1 MKRKNGRFGSVSFKR
16 KLALYSIALS
26 AVPVLVVGLLSSSI
40 ASRSIQEEVD
50 LNHQALLKQVEYR
63 LNHLMENLGIH
74 AVSIATNV
82 TVERS
87 VESGPPD
94 RNDVSQSMDMMETL
108 RKQVNFS
115 PIRYD
120 VALIYKKFDHV
131 YSSVHQ
137 STPYSRS
144 VYELIMQN
152 TQTNRNA
159 PFVVTPNTYSNKELM
174 LFRPI
179 PLHSYYTE
187 GIVALSVS
195 IEELSKVLGDS
206 EEREQY
212 RGQMAVVDKDGR
224 VMISSNDKDIGAK
237 LASTTDLYQFWKSPQ
252 GFDGSIRIDGVA
264 YQLSS
269 LKLKT
274 YDWTIIAMTPM
285 AELTKRSVAIKKIT
299 WEIIGAIVAFWII
312 VALTGSNMLY
322 IPIERMLKRVPP
334 EYAGSMEGTDG
345 LKMLES
351 VLNETV
357 RDNRHL
363 RSQIND
369 HLPSLKEN
377 LSRHLLWGGMSDAEI
392 RNKRDQLGLPLHG
405 SAFRVCLVTTDDYAV
420 LTENY
425 QGKDQSLIQYA
436 LRKMAEEICEAVFPC
451 LALTTQPGQVAIII
465 GESGG
470 SEAEGET
477 ERRLGEIA
485 AEIRLSAEQYFK
497 FTVSVAISRSYKNYY
512 GIKQAYR
519 EATELSAYRVLM
531 GPNVTITEQE
541 TEPAIARS
549 GREIVSLQK
558 SILTN
563 LTVGNLNEANGLL
576 AKLAGRIGESVA
588 NPETMFS
595 IFDYLLVELDSL
607 LHEYGSGLQDMF
619 AEDLHKKLHSFSML
633 SAVQNWLS
641 GFVFPSVVE
650 YLDTAQV
657 SRQDKVVQ
665 YVLQHVHDG
674 WDADLQQIAR
684 QHDISIS
691 HLSRLF
697 KEKTGEHFSDYLIR
711 ERMTKAQEW
720 LLRTNMPVKEIAGR
734 LHYSTVQNFNRTF
747 KQYTG
752 LPPGAFRK
760 RAEEGE
766 NGTEL

>member
-1 MKRKNGRFGSVSFKR
+1 MKRKNGWLANVSFKR
-16 KLALYSIALS
+16 KLALYSIAIS
-26 AVPVLVVGLLSSSI
+26 AVPVLLVGLLSSSI

-94 RNDVSQSMDMMETL
+94 RNDVSQTMDMAETL
-108 RKQVNFS
+108 RKQVNYS

-120 VALIYKKFDHV
+120 VTVIYRKFDHV
-131 YSSVHQ
+131 YSVIHQ
-137 STPYSRS
+137 SIPYSRS
-144 VYELIMQN
+144 VYETIMQN

-159 PFVVTPNTYSNKELM
+159 PFVVTPNTYNNKELM

-187 GIVALSVS
+187 GIAVLSVS

-206 EEREQY
+206 EEKGQY
-212 RGQMAVVDKDGR
+212 RGRMAVVDKDGR

-237 LASTTDLYQFWKSPQ
+237 LASTTDLYQFWKNPQ
-252 GFDGSIRIDGVA
+252 GFDRPIKIDGVA

-274 YDWTIIAMTPM
+274 YDWTIIAMTPT
-285 AELTKRSVAIKKIT
+285 AEMTQRSAAIKKVT

-312 VALTGSNMLY
+312 VALTGSKRLY
-322 IPIERMLKRVPP
+322 IPIERMLKRVPE
-334 EYAGSMEGTDG
+334 EYAGSMEGSDG

-351 VLNETV
+351 VLNETI

-363 RSQIND
+363 RSQFNA

-377 LSRHLLWGGMSDAEI
+377 LSRHLLWGDMTDAEI

-405 SAFRVCLVTTDDYAV
+405 SAFRVCLVTADDYAL

-436 LRKMAEEICEAVFPC
+436 LRKMAEEIGEAVFPC
-451 LALTTQPGQVAIII
+451 LVLTTQPGQVALII

-470 SEAEGET
+470 SEAEEET
-477 ERRLGEIA
+477 ERKLGDIAADIRLG
-485 AEIRLSAEQYFK
+485 AEQYFK
-497 FTVSVAISRSYKNYY
+497 FTVSVAISRSYKNYH

-519 EATELSAYRVLM
+519 EATELSAYRILM

-541 TEPAIARS
+541 TEPAIAQS

-563 LTVGNLNEANGLL
+563 LTGGSLNEANGLL
-576 AKLAGRIGESVA
+576 SKLAGRIGESVA
-588 NPETMFS
+588 NPETMFG

-607 LHEYGSGLQDMF
+607 LHEYGCELRDIF
-619 AEDLHKKLHSFSML
+619 AEDLHKKLHSLSTL
-633 SAVQNWLS
+633 SAVQEWLAGS
-641 GFVFPSVVE
+641 VFPSVVAFM
-650 YLDTAQV
+650 DTAQV
-657 SRQDKVVQ
+657 SRQDKAVQ
-665 YVLQHVHDG
+665 HVLMHVHDG
-674 WDADLQQIAR
+674 WDADLQEIAR
-684 QHDISIS
+684 QYDISVS

-697 KEKTGEHFSDYLIR
+697 KEKTGEYFSDYLIR
-711 ERMTKAQEW
+711 ERMMKAQEW
-720 LLRTNMPVKEIAGR
+720 LLRTNMPVKEIAER

-752 LPPGAFRK
+752 LPPGEYRK
-760 RAEEGE
+760 RTGEAEQGE
-766 NGTEL
+766 DK